1 VNLVQNEMRMIAAN
15 VSGTAVAQIAIYRTR
30 SGNLHQ
36 IVSGAGGQSE
46 LGVMGGIVWSRT
58 GDAAQILE
66 TDEERA

>member
-1 VNLVQNEMRMIAAN
+1 MKADCSSKAVNLVQNEMRMIAAN

-46 LGVMGGIVWSRT
+46 CI
-58 GDAAQILE
+58 
-66 TDEERA
+66 